1 MTISSLENNTQ
12 QQQNDEN
19 DADGLTR
26 TNARDIN
33 SSNYTVKYFPVQNVN
48 NNNKVFYY
56 NFGWYNKLK
65 IPY

>member
-1 MTISSLENNTQ
+1 MTISSLENNT

-33 SSNYTVKYFPVQNVN
+33 SSNYTVKYFPVY
-48 NNNKVFYY
+48 KM
-56 NFGWYNKLK
+56 
-65 IPY
+65 

>member
-1 MTISSLENNTQ
+1 MTISSLENNT

-33 SSNYTVKYFPVQNVN
+33 SSNYTVRIFSSSQNVN

-56 NFGWYNKLK
+56 NFGWYKKLK